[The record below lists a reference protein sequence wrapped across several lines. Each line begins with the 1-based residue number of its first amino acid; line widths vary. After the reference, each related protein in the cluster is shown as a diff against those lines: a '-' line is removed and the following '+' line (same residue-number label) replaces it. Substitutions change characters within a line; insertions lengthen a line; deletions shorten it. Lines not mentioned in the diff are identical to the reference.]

1 MESKPAD
8 LSGAVVP
15 KPKNKGGAPKGRVIS
30 EATREALKKGFEVLK
45 AKREAAKKEKEAKK
59 AEVMKEPVVEEVKKE
74 VMNEVKNSNEP
85 PGTSIPLETPAP
97 SKPKRVRM
105 KTVSKT
111 EFLSFKDDIL
121 SVIDKKLGS
130 SIAPVASQTPVA
142 PVASQTVAVPVV
154 APTPVVERVLSSNEL
169 LNKIFFKR

>member
-1 MESKPAD
+1 MD
-8 LSGAVVP
+8 LSGSVVP

-30 EATREALKKGFEVLK
+30 DATREALKKGFEVLK

-59 AEVMKEPVVEEVKKE
+59 AEEVMKEPAVE
-74 VMNEVKNSNEP
+74 EVKNSNEP
-85 PGTSIPLETPAP
+85 VGTTIPLETPAIG
-97 SKPKRVRM
+97 KPKRVRM

-121 SVIDKKLGS
+121 SVIDKKLGY
-130 SIAPVASQTPVA
+130 SIAPPPMPAPPPVAVAA
-142 PVASQTVAVPVV
+142 PVAA
-154 APTPVVERVLSSNEL
+154 PVVERVLSGNEL

>member
-1 MESKPAD
+1 M
-8 LSGAVVP
+8 SGAIIP

-59 AEVMKEPVVEEVKKE
+59 AAEVMKTEAVEEVKKE

-85 PGTSIPLETPAP
+85 VGTSIPLETPAP

-121 SVIDKKLGS
+121 SVIDKKLTPIPS
-130 SIAPVASQTPVA
+130 VIAPPPAS
-142 PVASQTVAVPVV
+142 VV
-154 APTPVVERVLSSNEL
+154 EQRPAPVVERVLSGNEL